1 MITVTNLSKSFGKH
15 RVLQDINVSFKPG
28 NVYGIIGEN
37 GAGKTTLFRCLAG
50 LENYEGI
57 VNYNE
62 DFLKNVMGFLPTD
75 LFFFSKITGKEYVQL
90 LCNARNVKLEN
101 IENQNIFDL
110 PLNEYAETYS
120 TGMKKKLAI
129 TGILLQQN
137 KVFILDEPFNGVDI
151 QSNLLIKEVILKLKS
166 LNKII
171 IISSHIFSTL
181 KETCDELHLLKAGQI
196 VKSVFKNDF
205 DAIEEDLKDVDFI
218 NKIQRIDLW

>member
-1 MITVTNLSKSFGKH
+1 MITVTNLSKSFGKYK
-15 RVLQDINVSFKPG
+15 VLQDINVSFTQG

-50 LENYEGI
+50 LENHEGT

-62 DFLKNVMGFLPTD
+62 GILKNVMGFLPTD
-75 LFFFSKITGKEYVQL
+75 LFFFSKITGKEYLQL
-90 LCNARNVKLEN
+90 LCNARKIKLEN
-101 IENQNIFDL
+101 VEEQNIFDL

-151 QSNLLIKEVILKLKS
+151 QSNLLIKELILKLKS

-196 VKSVFKNDF
+196 VKSVLKNEF
-205 DAIEEDLKDVDFI
+205 DLIEEDLKDVNFVNKI
-218 NKIQRIDLW
+218 NKLDLI

>member
-1 MITVTNLSKSFGKH
+1 MITVTNLSKSFGNHK
-15 RVLQDINVSFKPG
+15 VLQNINVSFAQG

-37 GAGKTTLFRCLAG
+37 GAGKTTLFKCLAD
-50 LENYEGI
+50 LENYDGEI
-57 VNYNE
+57 NYNNGI
-62 DFLKNVMGFLPTD
+62 LKNVMGFLPTD
-75 LFFFSKITGKEYVQL
+75 LFFFSKITGKEYLQL
-90 LCNARNVKLEN
+90 LCNARKIKIEN
-101 IENQNIFDL
+101 IDEQNIFDL

-151 QSNLLIKEVILKLKS
+151 QSNLLIKELILKLKS

-181 KETCDELHLLKAGQI
+181 KETCDELHLLKEGQI
-196 VKSVFKNDF
+196 VKSVLKNEF
-205 DAIEEDLKDVDFI
+205 DKIEEDLKDYNFVS
-218 NKIQRIDLW
+218 KIDKLNLS

>member
-15 RVLQDINVSFKPG
+15 KVLQDINVSFAQG

-50 LENYEGI
+50 LENHEGEI
-57 VNYNE
+57 NYNE
-62 DFLKNVMGFLPTD
+62 GVLKNVMGFLPTD
-75 LFFFSKITGKEYVQL
+75 LFFFSKITGKEYLQL
-90 LCNARNVKLEN
+90 LCNARKIKLEN
-101 IENQNIFDL
+101 VEEQNIFDL

-137 KVFILDEPFNGVDI
+137 KVYILDEPFNGVDI
-151 QSNLLIKEVILKLKS
+151 QSNLLIKELIFKLKS

-196 VKSVFKNDF
+196 VKSVFKNEF
-205 DAIEEDLKDVDFI
+205 DTIEEDLKDINFE
-218 NKIQRIDLW
+218 NKIDKLKLS

>member
-15 RVLQDINVSFKPG
+15 NVLQDINVSFLAG

-37 GAGKTTLFRCLAG
+37 GAGKTTLFKCLAG
-50 LENYEGI
+50 LENYEGAI
-57 VNYNE
+57 NYKE
-62 DFLKNVMGFLPTD
+62 GILKNVLGFLPTD

-90 LCNARNVKLEN
+90 LCNARKIKIEN
-101 IENQNIFDL
+101 IDEQNIFDL

-129 TGILLQQN
+129 TGILLQKN
-137 KVFILDEPFNGVDI
+137 NIFILDEPFNGVDI
-151 QSNLLIKEVILKLKS
+151 QSNLLIKELILKLKS

-181 KETCDELHLLKAGQI
+181 KETCDELLLLKEGQI
-196 VKSVFKNDF
+196 VKSVLKNEF
-205 DAIEEDLKDVDFI
+205 DAIEEDLKDFNFI
-218 NKIQRIDLW
+218 NKINAFNLV

>member
-15 RVLQDINVSFKPG
+15 KVLQDINVSFAQG

-50 LENYEGI
+50 LENHEGI
-57 VNYNE
+57 VHYNE
-62 DFLKNVMGFLPTD
+62 GILKNVMGFLPTD
-75 LFFFSKITGKEYVQL
+75 LFFFSKITGKEYLQL
-90 LCNARNVKLEN
+90 LCNARKIKLEN
-101 IENQNIFDL
+101 IVEQNIFDL

-151 QSNLLIKEVILKLKS
+151 QSNLLIKELILKLKS

-181 KETCDELHLLKAGQI
+181 KETCDELHLLKAGEI
-196 VKSVFKNDF
+196 VKSVFKNEF
-205 DAIEEDLKDVDFI
+205 HLIEEDLKDI
-218 NKIQRIDLW
+218 NFVHKIDKLKL